1 MIDRA
6 MSYISLQYSNQEG
19 GDDRSKIPVIS
30 RQIVNDPMWNQYEFE
45 MNPNFVESYGNFCK
59 YLSQLNATHWT
70 KLKYADPKNEA
81 LVI

>member
-6 MSYISLQYSNQEG
+6 MSYISLQHSSQE
-19 GDDRSKIPVIS
+19 DRDGSWTIHVIS
-30 RQIVNDPMWNQYEFE
+30 RRIINDPMWGQYEFE

-70 KLKYADPKNEA
+70 KLKYADPQHEA